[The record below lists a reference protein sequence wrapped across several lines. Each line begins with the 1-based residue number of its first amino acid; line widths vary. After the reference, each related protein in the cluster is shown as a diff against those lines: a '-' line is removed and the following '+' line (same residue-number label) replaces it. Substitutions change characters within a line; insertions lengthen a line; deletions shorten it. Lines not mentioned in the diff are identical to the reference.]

1 MQQEKD
7 TWVRAGIGDRFV
19 LSELGARTFV
29 ESHGHSASADDI
41 RGYVERKFSPEALF
55 LELQDP
61 NHYFFILYHQGQAV
75 GYIKC
80 ILNCPHEELPV
91 DALTKLERLYL
102 LQEFHG
108 TGAGQRM
115 LDYAIHFAQQC
126 GQKGMWL
133 YVWTE
138 NHRAIAFYEKN
149 GFIRAGHFDFEISPT
164 HTNPNHRML
173 YVFPSQ

>member
-1 MQQEKD
+1 MQD
-7 TWVRAGIGDRFV
+7 GYDIWVRAGIEDRFV
-19 LSELGARTFV
+19 LSELGATTFQ
-29 ESHGHSASADDI
+29 ESHGHSASPEDI
-41 RGYVERKFSPEALF
+41 RHYVEKKFSPEALF

-61 NHYFFILYHQGQAV
+61 GQYFFILYQHGQPV
-75 GYIKC
+75 GYVKC
-80 ILNCPHEELPV
+80 IPNCLHEELPL

-108 TGAGQRM
+108 TGTGQRM
-115 LDYAIHFAQQC
+115 LDYAIHFAQQS

-133 YVWTE
+133 YVWTG

-149 GFIRAGHFDFEISPT
+149 GFIRAGRFDFEISPT

-173 YVFPSQ
+173 FLFPS